1 MESRAKGV
9 RNFMDG
15 FGKQEGNQHPEAADS
30 RGQTKNP
37 QGAEGGFFVRRHPDR
52 IPPEAWIA
60 C

>member
-1 MESRAKGV
+1 
-9 RNFMDG
+9 MDG

-37 QGAEGGFFVRRHPDR
+37 QGAEGGFCCVGILTEFRQKLGFS
-52 IPPEAWIA
+52 